1 MLSRMVLLVLA
12 ALLLTACGSTREF
25 VDSPEGPTSAEVIES
40 IQGKSVTVNLR
51 DSSTYEGE
59 AVQIAADTLAL
70 MLERGGTRKRVP
82 LSSIKAVHVGRNPLA
97 YVVGG
102 ILIGGAIGAYVG
114 YETTKSEKSE
124 KSEAPAPRKS
134 GFDIEFGRMG
144 PDIDL
149 SGAIGAV
156 LGGMI
161 VAMIGGGAGY
171 AVTPSTNYVFGEN
184 ALMPDSGAVD
194 RLTTIEVNSFTEEPD
209 TYVSFNW
216 ADKKITL
223 TRDAL
228 KIRRIGNLIRI
239 TAPKAVF
246 QTAGTT
252 ID

>member
-25 VDSPEGPTSAEVIES
+25 VDSPGGPTSAEMMES
-40 IQGKSVTVNLR
+40 IQGESVTVNLR

-59 AVQIAADTLAL
+59 AVQIAPDPPAL
-70 MLERGGTRKRVP
+70 MLERGGTRKCVP
-82 LSSIKAVHVGRNPLA
+82 LSSIKAVRVGGNPLA

-124 KSEAPAPRKS
+124 KSDAPAPRKS
-134 GFDIEFGRMG
+134 GLDFDFGRIG

-161 VAMIGGGAGY
+161 AAMIGGGAGY
-171 AVTPSTNYVFGEN
+171 VVTPSTNYVFGEN
-184 ALMPDSGAVD
+184 VLMPDSGAVD
-194 RLTTIEVNSFTEEPD
+194 RLTTIEVNSFAEARR
-209 TYVSFNW
+209 NR
-216 ADKKITL
+216 KIL
-223 TRDAL
+223 R
-228 KIRRIGNLIRI
+228 
-239 TAPKAVF
+239 
-246 QTAGTT
+246 
-252 ID
+252 